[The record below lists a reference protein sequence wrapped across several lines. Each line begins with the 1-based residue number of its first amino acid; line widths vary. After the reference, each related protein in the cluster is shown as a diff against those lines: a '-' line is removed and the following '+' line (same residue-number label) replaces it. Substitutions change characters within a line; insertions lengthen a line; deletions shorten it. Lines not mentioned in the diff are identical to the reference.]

1 MTVVHSPGALAANKQ
16 GLCLLGRRAWE
27 VMLWSC
33 WGAAGEPR
41 TGTAQKKH
49 FEQGELR
56 KEVLTTE
63 NAQSKECSGQWVLRT
78 RSAQDRAHRT
88 RSA

>member
-1 MTVVHSPGALAANKQ
+1 MFFVTWRGGRPPERAVPAGSS
-16 GLCLLGRRAWE
+16 RRAWE